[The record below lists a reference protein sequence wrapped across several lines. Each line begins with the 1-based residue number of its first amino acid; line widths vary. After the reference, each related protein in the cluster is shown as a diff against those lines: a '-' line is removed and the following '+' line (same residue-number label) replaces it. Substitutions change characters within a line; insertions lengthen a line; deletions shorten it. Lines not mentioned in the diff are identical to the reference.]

1 MLKTQSIASKE
12 KNIFE
17 ETEERLKK
25 YFDLVE
31 RVNIHKWAK
40 GHSAYYMH

>member
-1 MLKTQSIASKE
+1 MLKIQSIASKE

-25 YFDLVE
+25 NFDLVE